1 MRLLVVPYL
10 VFLASCSNVE
20 QPTPSTI
27 SVRDAEHS
35 LRAFGGR
42 LLGADRGEF
51 IGYLV
56 YQDQNGENTTLLREN
71 VHGIVENK
79 EGIFVLTGL
88 AHLGMSEGDLYKVTA
103 GTKGQVQATKLG
115 YLPGAPSNIKHNAD
129 GSISFLIDMGY
140 RGSKRHYRC
149 YSLTGAV
156 VSYSNTCDSPAR
168 AGL

>member
-1 MRLLVVPYL
+1 MRLLVVLFL
-10 VFLASCSNVE
+10 VSCSNVE

-35 LRAFGGR
+35 LRAFGGK

-56 YQDQNGENTTLLREN
+56 YQDQNGKNTTLLREN
-71 VHGIVENK
+71 VHGIVENR

-103 GTKGQVQATKLG
+103 GTNGQVQATKLG

-140 RGSKRHYRC
+140 RGSKRHYQC
-149 YSLTGAV
+149 YSLTGSV
-156 VSYSNTCDSPAR
+156 VSYSNTCDPPAR